1 VPRRKVWIDL
11 TNSPHVLFFRPIL
24 RRLDEAGIESV
35 VTARDFAQT
44 LGLLQRYDIE
54 HTVIGRHGGASV
66 TGKGLG
72 LVRRSGSLLRF
83 GRGKGITQAVSHG
96 SNDLAIA
103 ARLLRLH
110 STVLHDYEGAAG
122 MHRINFRLASKVMT
136 PDVIPYSALAGYG
149 LDERRYR
156 PYHGIKE
163 QVALADFSADDGVFE
178 ELGLDRER
186 PIVVLRPPATMSL
199 YHRGIENTVFDDV
212 LTRLLDS
219 DVQVVLLPRTAE
231 QAESFADAAGVIIPA
246 RPVDGPSLV
255 WAADAVVSAGGTMN
269 REAAVLGV
277 PTWTTFA
284 GQLGA
289 VDRELVDEG
298 RMQVLERAEDI
309 VIAKRE
315 PHEPRFEAI
324 ADEVTEEILRT

>member
-1 VPRRKVWIDL
+1 ME
-11 TNSPHVLFFRPIL
+11 T
-24 RRLDEAGIESV
+24 V

-44 LGLLQRYDIE
+44 LGLLERYGMP
-54 HTVIGRHGGASV
+54 HSVIGRHGGASV

-72 LVRRSGSLLRF
+72 LVRRSGALVRF
-83 GRGKGITQAVSHG
+83 GRGRGISQAVSHG
-96 SNDLAIA
+96 SNDLAVA
-103 ARLLRLH
+103 ARMLRLH

-136 PDVIPYSALAGYG
+136 PDVIPYSALSGYG
-149 LDERRYR
+149 LSESRHR
-156 PYHGIKE
+156 PYHGLKE
-163 QVALADFSADDGVFE
+163 QVALADFSPDDGVYE
-178 ELGLDRER
+178 ELGLDRDR

-212 LTRLLDS
+212 VARLLDS
-219 DVQVVLLPRTAE
+219 DVQVVLLPRTPE
-231 QAESFADAAGVIIPA
+231 QGESFADAPGVIIPE

-255 WAADAVVSAGGTMN
+255 WIADAVVSAGGTMN

-284 GQLGA
+284 GELGA
-289 VDRELVDEG
+289 VDRELVEQG
-298 RMQVLERAEDI
+298 RMGVLKNAEDI

-315 PHEPRFEAI
+315 PAEPHFEAI
-324 ADEVTEEILRT
+324 ADEVTEEILRV